1 MDNINDLIGDAAK
14 QLMAQADG
22 IQNQRLKESA
32 QRVALTVSAKTRDET
47 VSESEKCRV
56 RQNPD
61 MGFLLAR
68 NAKAANRSRSHL
80 QLPVHDEQ
88 GRLARR
94 ISYEPFNR
102 CERTGHDKSRGN
114 AKGFAKAYLPR
125 VRHEALERRSQAR
138 DVSRR

>member
-32 QRVALTVSAKTRDET
+32 QRVALTVSAKTR
-47 VSESEKCRV
+47 V

-61 MGFLLAR
+61 MGFLPAR